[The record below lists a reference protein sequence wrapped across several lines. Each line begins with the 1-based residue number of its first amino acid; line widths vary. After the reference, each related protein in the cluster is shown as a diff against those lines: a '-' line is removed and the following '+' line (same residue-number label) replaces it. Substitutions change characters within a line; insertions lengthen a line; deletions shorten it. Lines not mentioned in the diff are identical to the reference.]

1 MWIYVIAIFFGLCY
15 ASLLYLFN
23 KKQHYGKSLTILLF
37 ILRCLCTSLLVILFF
52 NPFFKI
58 KKTTTEKS
66 TIIIAQDNS
75 TSLILTKDSS
85 FYKSKYPL
93 LLDSLTNKLCEKHT
107 VDKYIFGNETRDFD
121 SIDYND
127 YYTDISNVLKTFK
140 RNYYKKNV
148 GAVILLSDGICNKS
162 YSPEQD
168 IESYPF
174 PIYTVT
180 LGDTTN
186 YPDLYIKDIFYNKT
200 APSQTTIPIRLIANA
215 NNCRNEAMNIK
226 VLVNNEIFE
235 EKEILVNSNHF
246 SNTIDFNIESGEEGV
261 KQIDVI
267 INNIKGEVS
276 TNNNSKR
283 IFIDVIDKQ
292 HKALFYAKSPHPDL
306 GSLRNILGDNFESDM
321 IFSGE
326 ELPDFKNYD
335 IIILHQIP
343 YLGME
348 NQAELSK
355 QLKENDIIPV
365 FFVIG
370 ENTDLEAFNAIQ
382 SSIELRKGAVN
393 SILDIKADYN
403 NTFGTFNIDNEL
415 IDAINIFPPLSLPHL
430 EFTYKTNHD
439 VMLHMNIKDVPT
451 QSPLMSFSTDE
462 NGRKNAFLFGTGI
475 WRWKLYDFHNNN
487 EYDNFEEL
495 FSKSVKYLLTEKDKE
510 LIINHK
516 DEYLNNETI
525 VFTADLKNP
534 SQELTNE
541 PDLRMRIIDKH
552 SKKTYDYDFSRQNK
566 SYRLD
571 INSLPEG
578 IYSFTAEAKLG
589 NNTHSEAGSFS
600 VTSIGAEAQDLVA
613 NSQRMKLLASLTN
626 GKNFN
631 VNEMNQLIESID
643 NDDRIT
649 SITREETNYQ
659 DLINMKLI
667 FFVILS
673 LVSIEWFLRK
683 MFGTY

>member
-1 MWIYVIAIFFGLCY
+1 MWIFVIAIFFGLCF

-23 KKQHYGKSLTILLF
+23 KKQHYSKSLTFLLF
-37 ILRCLCTSLLVILFF
+37 ILRFTATSLLVILSF

-58 KKTTTEKS
+58 KKKAIEKS

-85 FYKSKYPL
+85 FFKNTYPL
-93 LLDSLTNKLCEKHT
+93 LLDSLINELSEKYT
-107 VDKYIFGNETRDFD
+107 IDKYLFGNETRGFD
-121 SIDYND
+121 SINYQD

-140 RNYYKKNV
+140 KNYYKKNV
-148 GAVILLSDGICNKS
+148 GAVILLSDGISNKS
-162 YSPEQD
+162 YSPEQN

-186 YPDLYIKDIFYNKT
+186 YPDLYIKDILYNKT

-226 VLVNNEIFE
+226 LIVDNEIIE
-235 EKEILVNSNHF
+235 EREISVNSSRF
-246 SNTIDFNIESGEEGV
+246 SNTIDFNIESGDEGV

-267 INNIKGEVS
+267 IDNIKGEVTTS
-276 TNNNSKR
+276 NNSKR

-292 HKALFYAKSPHPDL
+292 YKALFFAKSPHPDL
-306 GSLRNILGDNFESDM
+306 GSLRNILGDNFETNM
-321 IFSGE
+321 IFSSE
-326 ELPDFKNYD
+326 ELPDLKNYD
-335 IIILHQIP
+335 IIFLHQIP

-355 QLKENDIIPV
+355 QLKENKEIPV
-365 FFVIG
+365 FFIIG
-370 ENTDLEAFNAIQ
+370 ESTDLEAFNTIQ
-382 SSIELRKGAVN
+382 SSIELKKGAVN

-403 NTFGTFNIDNEL
+403 NTFGIFNIDNEL

-439 VMLHMNIKDVPT
+439 VMLNMNIKDVST
-451 QSPLMSFSTDE
+451 LSPLMSFSSDE

-510 LIINHK
+510 LTINYK

-525 VFTADLKNP
+525 IFTADLKNP

-552 SKKTYDYDFSRQNK
+552 SKKVYDYDFSKHNK

-578 IYSFTAEAKLG
+578 IYNFTAEAKLG
-589 NNTHSEAGSFS
+589 NTTYSETGSFS
-600 VTSIGAEAQDLVA
+600 IVSIGAEAQDLVA

-631 VNEMNQLIESID
+631 VDEMNQLVESIE